1 MSSSRDRNFILISI
15 NMKMKNN
22 KIVLETLFSRVSS
35 LKTIYE
41 YIYEYLHQE
50 VDNFQ

>member
-15 NMKMKNN
+15 NMKMNN